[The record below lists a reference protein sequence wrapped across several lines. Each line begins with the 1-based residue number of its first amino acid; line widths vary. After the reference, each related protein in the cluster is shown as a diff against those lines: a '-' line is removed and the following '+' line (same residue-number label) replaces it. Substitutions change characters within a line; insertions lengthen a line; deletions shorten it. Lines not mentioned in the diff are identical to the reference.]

1 MNLNLLTRYRQTPRI
16 MRVTIRQ
23 RLARLICCM
32 MAINLLAAPMVHASW
47 VNLDGPAEQGVDMS
61 HRCKHAIDEAERVS
75 AQLLQEAVNAAGEMQ
90 CEHDST
96 CKVLC
101 GISASMLHQEC
112 ALSSIDKSDRW
123 LSTDTLAVKSSFLSR
138 LERPPRL

>member
-1 MNLNLLTRYRQTPRI
+1 
-16 MRVTIRQ
+16 MRVTIRK

-47 VNLDGPAEQGVDMS
+47 VILDGPTEEGVDTS
-61 HRCKHAIDEAERVS
+61 HRCKHVIDEADRAS
-75 AQLLQEAVNAAGEMQ
+75 AQLSQEAVYAPGEMQ
-90 CEHDST
+90 CGHGST

-101 GISASMLHQEC
+101 GIFASMLHQEF
-112 ALSSIDKSDRW
+112 ALSAFDKSEGW
-123 LSTDTLAVKSSFLSR
+123 LPTDTLAVKSSFLSR

>member
-1 MNLNLLTRYRQTPRI
+1 
-16 MRVTIRQ
+16 MRVTIRK

-47 VNLDGPAEQGVDMS
+47 VILDGPAEQGVDTD
-61 HRCKHAIDEAERVS
+61 HRCKHIIDEADRVS
-75 AQLLQEAVNAAGEMQ
+75 AQRLQEAVDTAGEKQ
-90 CEHDST
+90 CDHGST

-101 GISASMLHQEC
+101 AISASMLHQEC
-112 ALSSIDKSDRW
+112 AILVFDKSDRW
-123 LSTDTLAVKSSFLSR
+123 LPTAMLALKSSFLSR